1 MAFPAGDPR
10 SWNSSSLLKEKD
22 GSPPIEG
29 MGWLFV
35 GKIHLRGYPV
45 VQTLVGSFIIV
56 EGKVDPQSRRQGQG
70 NRIKSAV
77 RPTL

>member
-45 VQTLVGSFIIV
+45 VQTLVGSFIIATCAIA
-56 EGKVDPQSRRQGQG
+56 KILVDS
-70 NRIKSAV
+70 KM
-77 RPTL
+77 